1 MNPGEDRTALPNNG
15 SKWENPNDSE
25 QYMEELTMEKILEIL
40 SGIDSTVNFAGETEI
55 IDNEYLDSM
64 QLMDLISELEDAF
77 DITIEMEDIV
87 PENFNSVSAMWEM
100 VQRLQ

>member
-1 MNPGEDRTALPNNG
+1 
-15 SKWENPNDSE
+15 
-25 QYMEELTMEKILEIL
+25 MEKILEIL
-40 SGIDSTVNFAGETEI
+40 SGIDSTVNFARETEI

>member
-1 MNPGEDRTALPNNG
+1 
-15 SKWENPNDSE
+15 
-25 QYMEELTMEKILEIL
+25 MEKILEIL

>member
-1 MNPGEDRTALPNNG
+1 MD
-15 SKWENPNDSE
+15 
-25 QYMEELTMEKILEIL
+25 KILEIL
-40 SGIDSTVNFAGETEI
+40 SGIDSTVNFAEETEI

-87 PENFNSVSAMWEM
+87 PENFNSVNAMWEM

>member
-1 MNPGEDRTALPNNG
+1 MIDFSLNYGEKSDYFR
-15 SKWENPNDSE
+15 K
-25 QYMEELTMEKILEIL
+25 YMEELTMDKILEIL
-40 SGIDSTVNFAGETEI
+40 SGIDSTVNFAEETEI

-87 PENFNSVSAMWEM
+87 PENFNSVNAMWEM